1 MQRAF
6 VLICCD
12 PGKETSIIQ
21 NLKEINQVKKV
32 QGTIGSYDVVAEIET
47 NNDKS
52 LKQIISDQIRHIN
65 NIQSTMTL
73 IQVESESKLPEDII
87 PDIIPD
93 EKKPLEPP
101 SIPEVPEDDDE
112 EEEEDEE
119 EDDED
124 DDEGDEDYKIKGNP

>member
-1 MQRAF
+1 MQRVF
-6 VLICCD
+6 VLIHCE
-12 PGKETSIIQ
+12 PGKETPIIQ

-32 QGTIGSYDVVAEIET
+32 QGTMGSYDVVAEIET

-65 NIQSTMTL
+65 YIESTMTL
-73 IQVESESKLPEDII
+73 MQVEPEPNLPEDII
-87 PDIIPD
+87 PDVIPD

-101 SIPEVPEDDDE
+101 SKPEIPEEDD
-112 EEEEDEE
+112 DEE

-124 DDEGDEDYKIKGNP
+124 DDEEDEDYKI